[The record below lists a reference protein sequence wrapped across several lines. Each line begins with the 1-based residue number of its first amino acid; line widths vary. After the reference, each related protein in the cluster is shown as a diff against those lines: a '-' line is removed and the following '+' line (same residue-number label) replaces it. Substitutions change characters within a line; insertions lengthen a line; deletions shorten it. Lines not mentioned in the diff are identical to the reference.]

1 MIKAKSVTKH
11 DQSNKITS
19 FSKTPKQLNFCKTL
33 NVGDYT
39 QTLRILYFARNLF
52 IRNQVTDTPKTQD
65 IFATT
70 ICIVVI
76 SLKGYFLSFS

>member
-19 FSKTPKQLNFCKTL
+19 FSKTLKQLNFCKTL
-33 NVGDYT
+33 NVDDYT

-52 IRNQVTDTPKTQD
+52 IRNQVTDTRKLK
-65 IFATT
+65 IFFATT
-70 ICIVVI
+70 ICTVVI
-76 SLKGYFLSFS
+76 SLKGYFLLFS